1 MKVSTSASL
10 SFLCF
15 LLVVT
20 ETSAWSMG
28 SIFGNL
34 MFAVSGCMNKE
45 YTTDTCLPI
54 QSGPARNHQF
64 WDNVCITS
72 SSRRR
77 LSNYYQWT
85 VEACSKQHGGNYV
98 ACSNN
103 AVEYCS
109 EEYAEESAESEYDAS
124 STGEN
129 SISAGTTSSRRMSFL
144 PYIIAATVATMF
156 IGLFVWKKRRDQQQA
171 QEVDELLADDSF
183 HGSIAKRISNKLS
196 GKKTASV
203 GQVSETEFVKTTG
216 YALA

>member
-34 MFAVSGCMNKE
+34 MFAVHGCMNKE
-45 YTTDTCLPI
+45 YTTGTCLPI

-64 WDNVCITS
+64 WDNICPTS

-77 LSNYYQWT
+77 LSADYQWT

-103 AVEYCS
+103 SVAYCS
-109 EEYAEESAESEYDAS
+109 EEYAEESAESSEYDAS
-124 STGEN
+124 STGDN
-129 SISAGTTSSRRMSFL
+129 SISAGTTSTRRMSFL
-144 PYIIAATVATMF
+144 PYIIAATVSTMF
-156 IGLFVWKKRRDQQQA
+156 IGLFVWKKR
-171 QEVDELLADDSF
+171 
-183 HGSIAKRISNKLS
+183 
-196 GKKTASV
+196 
-203 GQVSETEFVKTTG
+203 VSEIISIIQNIYCRVLD
-216 YALA
+216 YRIMMNNQ

>member
-34 MFAVSGCMNKE
+34 MFAVSGCMNQE
-45 YTTDTCLPI
+45 YTTGCMPI
-54 QSGPARNHQF
+54 KGGPARNHQF
-64 WDNVCITS
+64 WENVCPTS

-77 LSNYYQWT
+77 LSADYQWT
-85 VEACSKQHGGNYV
+85 VVACSKQHGGNYI

-109 EEYAEESAESEYDAS
+109 EEYAEESAESSASEYDAS
-124 STGEN
+124 GTGEN

-144 PYIIAATVATMF
+144 PYIIAATVSTMF
-156 IGLFVWKKRRDQQQA
+156 IGLFVWKKRRDQQHA
-171 QEVDELLADDSF
+171 QEADELLADDSF

-196 GKKTASV
+196 RKKT
-203 GQVSETEFVKTTG
+203 VSETEFVKTTG